1 MTRQASAIRST
12 LAEQMRSARNEHVI
26 EAVRLPELLAQALEI
41 VPDAH
46 RQRLAVRAD
55 ETLRTVGVVRV
66 ARTILR
72 LVLQNVIINAAE
84 ATRDE
89 DNEKGVLRLSAEIVH
104 EAGREQLHLLCE
116 DDGVGIAEPNLARLF
131 DKGFSTKSPE
141 TNQGIGLHW
150 CANAIGA
157 LGGRIWAAS
166 DGPGWGASIHLMV
179 PTHQLESASL
189 PGAA

>member
-1 MTRQASAIRST
+1 M
-12 LAEQMRSARNEHVI
+12 
-26 EAVRLPELLAQALEI
+26 
-41 VPDAH
+41 
-46 RQRLAVRAD
+46 
-55 ETLRTVGVVRV
+55 GVVRV

-84 ATRDE
+84 AVRDASRE
-89 DNEKGVLRLSAEIVH
+89 NGVLRVSAEVVH
-104 EAGREQLHLLCE
+104 SEDREQLHLLCE

-141 TNQGIGLHW
+141 TNHGIGLHW

-166 DGPGWGASIHLMV
+166 GGPGCGASIHLMV
-179 PTHQLESASL
+179 PTHRPESASL
-189 PGAA
+189 AGAA